1 MGKRGK
7 KKYPCPECGVLFAKK
22 QQVNNHKKMTHDEAK
37 EEEERRPDSNN
48 NKSKPSKPDSANP
61 PPTRPGKPSDED
73 ANNHYS
79 KEQVE
84 AERLSMLPLW
94 GNPATATFNIG
105 AQHVESLSSSKTF
118 KDFAAA
124 GTTHFKEFKIQFN
137 LAKSWDWGPKVMST
151 AEIETKVKETG
162 NKMKDSLCSAVANF
176 RVAFTGAT
184 DPQSWIYKREK
195 EEEKENE
202 LMAKKTVARNLFV
215 SLSYLVPRAVPS
227 KRLSLYVELAA
238 VLATACNLG
247 VNDKKWLDGVEEK
260 WEQVVEMMR
269 DELPELVDGGHLPIS
284 VAGEQVQRVE
294 NVNLYDF
301 LIVKEYLSPLLEGG
315 VQA

>member
-94 GNPATATFNIG
+94 GNPATTTFNIG

-137 LAKSWDWGPKVMST
+137 LAKS
-151 AEIETKVKETG
+151 
-162 NKMKDSLCSAVANF
+162 
-176 RVAFTGAT
+176 
-184 DPQSWIYKREK
+184 
-195 EEEKENE
+195 
-202 LMAKKTVARNLFV
+202 
-215 SLSYLVPRAVPS
+215 
-227 KRLSLYVELAA
+227 
-238 VLATACNLG
+238 
-247 VNDKKWLDGVEEK
+247 
-260 WEQVVEMMR
+260 
-269 DELPELVDGGHLPIS
+269 
-284 VAGEQVQRVE
+284 
-294 NVNLYDF
+294 
-301 LIVKEYLSPLLEGG
+301 
-315 VQA
+315 